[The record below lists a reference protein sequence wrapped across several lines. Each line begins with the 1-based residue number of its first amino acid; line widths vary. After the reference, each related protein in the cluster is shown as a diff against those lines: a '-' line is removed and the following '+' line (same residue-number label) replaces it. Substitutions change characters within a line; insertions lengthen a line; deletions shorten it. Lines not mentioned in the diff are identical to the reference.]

1 MKRWRIILIS
11 AAVTLVLLAL
21 LPIAFWPDESEPE
34 YQGKKLSEWLQP
46 QPSNVPDQTPPEV
59 IEAVRAIGTNALP
72 CLVKWISFD
81 GARIQSIHDRL
92 PRWIRSTRIPR
103 YFLGMRRSVNAG
115 HASDAFGIL
124 GASAS
129 PAVPDLVAMLR
140 QPCSFVKTYN
150 VTSALAAIGRPALV
164 PILEILADKQSS
176 SLTRSYICG
185 MLSNMAEKREL
196 GPAIATAVPVLAQ
209 CAKQTNLWVVLNSAN
224 ALGSIGTDPDVSV
237 PALITAARF
246 PDARVQRSA
255 LHALGQFGT
264 NANASLPIVI
274 QALNDPD
281 TWTRTVARVAA
292 ERIAPEVF
300 KTNST
305 SAKHE

>member
-1 MKRWRIILIS
+1 MKRRRIILIS
-11 AAVTLVLLAL
+11 AAVALVLLAL

-34 YQGKKLSEWLQP
+34 YQGKKLSEWLEP
-46 QPSNVPDQTPPEV
+46 QPSNVPDQTPSEV

-115 HASDAFGIL
+115 HASHAFGIL
-124 GASAS
+124 GESAS
-129 PAVPDLVAMLR
+129 PAVPDLIAMLK
-140 QPCSFVKTYN
+140 QPCSFVKSYN
-150 VTSALAAIGRPALV
+150 LVASLAAIGRPALTPMLDV
-164 PILEILADKQSS
+164 LADKRSPPT
-176 SLTRSYICG
+176 TRSYICG
-185 MLSNMAEKREL
+185 MLSNMAAEHRL
-196 GPAIATAVPVLAQ
+196 GPQMGMAISALVQCVQETDPFLVL
-209 CAKQTNLWVVLNSAN
+209 TSAN
-224 ALGSIGTDPDVSV
+224 ALGSIGMDPDVCV
-237 PALITAARF
+237 PALMSAARF
-246 PDARVQRSA
+246 PDPRVRREA
-255 LHALGQFGT
+255 MHALGQFGT
-264 NANASLPIVI
+264 NAHASLPILI

-281 TWTRTVARVAA
+281 NRTRTVARVAA

-305 SAKHE
+305 SVKHE